1 MHMFAECT
9 NRNLENASSF
19 QWFDLTCGPKIIPN
33 YKPQTPEDPQTA
45 DPGPVV
51 MWEDGKKY
59 SFNVYPLCGVFREDI
74 PFEI

>member
-1 MHMFAECT
+1 MY
-9 NRNLENASSF
+9 RNLKKKSPF

-51 MWEDGKKY
+51 VWEDGKKY
-59 SFNVYPLCGVFREDI
+59 R
-74 PFEI
+74 